1 MPSNIDMEKV
11 SPSYDGSVNDD
22 HFAEQHRLERK
33 LVRKLDTVI
42 LPITMCMYLGAYLDR
57 GNAGNARLQG
67 LQAEVLGGS
76 DTRFS
81 VCLSMFY
88 VSYIALNIPGNM
100 LAKVLPPSKSL
111 ALATFVWGV
120 AATCQAAV
128 TNYAGLI
135 VCRLLIG
142 VGEAGFG
149 AAVAL
154 YYSLWYKKDE
164 IATRIAL
171 FIGCGALAGTFGGLI
186 AYGVSHI
193 QSTTIS
199 DWRILF
205 IIEGLPSVALS
216 IIVFFFLPDRPET
229 SNYLTEDERA
239 IANTR
244 LNMQVGPSEGPRHF
258 EMRSLKRALTDYKNW
273 MICGMYL
280 GLNLTLGSIS
290 GFLPTIIAT
299 LGYSSVNAQLYT
311 VPPYAV
317 AVVYMAV
324 VSFLSDRYKIRG
336 MFVFFDAMIAVIG
349 FAILIGVKQNEAV
362 RYFAVFLI
370 VAPTFT
376 NIPLC
381 LSWASNNNA
390 TESSK
395 AVALGLINSI
405 GQCFSILASFSFPS
419 SQGPLYIQG
428 MALNL
433 AFSVL
438 TGLLGLSLFII
449 LKMENKRRD
458 SIEGPPPENLS
469 RIETAQYFDKA
480 TGFRYVP

>member
-1 MPSNIDMEKV
+1 
-11 SPSYDGSVNDD
+11 
-22 HFAEQHRLERK
+22 
-33 LVRKLDTVI
+33 
-42 LPITMCMYLGAYLDR
+42 MCMYLGAFLDR

-81 VCLSMFY
+81 VCPSMFY
-88 VSYIALNIPGNM
+88 VSYIALNIHGNM
-100 LAKVLPPSKSL
+100 LAKVLPPANAL

-135 VCRLLIG
+135 VCRLFIG

-171 FIGCGALAGTFGGLI
+171 FIGCGVLAGTFGGLI

-193 QSTTIS
+193 HSTTIS

-205 IIEGLPSVALS
+205 IIEGFPSILLS
-216 IIVFFFLPDRPET
+216 IVVLFFLPDRPET
-229 SNYLTEDERA
+229 SKYLTEDERV
-239 IANTR
+239 IANAR
-244 LNMQVGPSEGPRHF
+244 LNRQGGPSEGPGHF

-273 MICGMYL
+273 MICSMYL

-290 GFLPTIIAT
+290 GFLPTIIST
-299 LGYSSVNAQLYT
+299 FGYSNVTAQLYT

-317 AVVYMAV
+317 AVVYMAI

-336 MFVFFDAMIAVIG
+336 ILVFIDAVIAMIG
-349 FAILIGVKQNEAV
+349 FAILIGIKYNEAV
-362 RYFAVFLI
+362 RYFAEFLI

-381 LSWASNNNA
+381 LSWVSNNA

-395 AVALGLINSI
+395 AVALGLVNAV

-433 AFSVL
+433 AFSAV

-458 SIEGPPPENLS
+458 SIEGPPPENLC
-469 RIETAQYFDKA
+469 RIDTAQYFDRA
-480 TGFRYVP
+480 TGFRYVA

>member
-1 MPSNIDMEKV
+1 LYI
-11 SPSYDGSVNDD
+11 YC
-22 HFAEQHRLERK
+22 F
-33 LVRKLDTVI
+33 
-42 LPITMCMYLGAYLDR
+42 
-57 GNAGNARLQG
+57 
-67 LQAEVLGGS
+67 
-76 DTRFS
+76 DTR
-81 VCLSMFY
+81 
-88 VSYIALNIPGNM
+88 IH
-100 LAKVLPPSKSL
+100 
-111 ALATFVWGV
+111 T
-120 AATCQAAV
+120 
-128 TNYAGLI
+128 YAN
-135 VCRLLIG
+135 
-142 VGEAGFG
+142 F
-149 AAVAL
+149 
-154 YYSLWYKKDE
+154 SLWYKRDE

-193 QSTTIS
+193 HSTLS

-205 IIEGLPSVALS
+205 LIEGLPSVALS
-216 IIVFFFLPDRPET
+216 VIVFFCLPDRPET
-229 SNYLTEDERA
+229 SKYLTEDERVL
-239 IANTR
+239 ANTR
-244 LNMQVGPSEGPRHF
+244 LNMYVGPSEGPRSF
-258 EMRSLKRALTDYKNW
+258 DMRSLNRALTDYKNW

-290 GFLPTIIAT
+290 GFLPTIITT

-324 VSFLSDRYKIRG
+324 ISFLSDRFKIRG
-336 MFVFFDAMIAVIG
+336 FFVFFDAMVAVIG
-349 FAILIGVKQNEAV
+349 FAILIGVQKNQAV

-395 AVALGLINSI
+395 AVALGLVNSI

-433 AFSVL
+433 AFSIF
-438 TGLLGLSLFII
+438 TGLLALALFII

-469 RIETAQYFDKA
+469 FIDTAQLFDKA
-480 TGFRYVP
+480 PGFRYLP